1 MRTTVHTVPGVIS
14 DGEKM
19 IQQDVTV
26 RITNSAWGVTMS
38 ISDDEKIM
46 LHIQLDHP
54 NILKR
59 LQEVLKK

>member
-1 MRTTVHTVPGVIS
+1 MRTTEHTIPGVIF

-19 IQQDVTV
+19 IRQNLTV
-26 RITNSAWGVTMS
+26 RITKSSWGASLS

-46 LHIQLDHP
+46 LQIQLDHP

-59 LQEVLKK
+59 LKEVLK

>member
-1 MRTTVHTVPGVIS
+1 MITTEHTIPGVIF

-19 IQQDVTV
+19 IRQNLTV
-26 RITNSAWGVTMS
+26 RITKSSWGISLS

-46 LHIQLDHP
+46 LQIQLDHP

-59 LQEVLKK
+59 LKEVLK